1 MHAFSCHPTFPLGHL
16 KRLGARLALVV
27 TTGLLLP
34 SLLPAQE
41 TGLLGAAEL
50 KRLSVE
56 ELLKQEVVSVS
67 RRPEALGR
75 VAANVFYIS
84 GEGARHIGAISLP
97 ELLRLAP
104 SLFVAQSSSSQ
115 WGVNA
120 RGFMRANAAS
130 NKLLVLID
138 GRTAYLPLYSN
149 VFWDT
154 TDAFLPDL
162 DSVEVISGP
171 AGSNWGSNAVNG
183 VINIR
188 SKSAHDTLG
197 GLVRISGGTNGS
209 QVALR
214 HGFSLGKTGAMRI
227 YAKHTER
234 EPTYSPTGADDD
246 HDNWRSK
253 LAGFRADWTNGS
265 YDEFTF
271 QGEWM
276 EGVFHA
282 NPRAPVLSDAGHVLL
297 RWARELSPDSSVW
310 VRGFYDYALRNTN
323 NSLTEETRTTD
334 IEFQHTLTIGDQQQF
349 LWGLNYR
356 RIYDGARDSVGLVI
370 LPRDIWLDLGA
381 VFAQHDVAWH
391 DDAFRLT
398 TGLRFEHNDF
408 TGWEYQPTVRLAW
421 QGGKHTAWVA
431 AARATRTPSRIEKG
445 FFAPAEPP
453 YFIGGG
459 PNFVSEVI
467 HSYELGWRGQI
478 GPNASL
484 TATAYHHQDD
494 NLRSVEFGT
503 PIVQANGVEGKSY
516 GLEAFMDYDV
526 TPAWRLRIGGFIM
539 KQRTWLQPWSA
550 DLEGGMGEGSF
561 PEHQVFLRN
570 TFQLGSK
577 VSLWLGLRHIAK
589 VPAYEDGNGVVPAYT
604 ELDARLG
611 WQVRPDLEFS
621 IVGRNLLDRSHPEI
635 GGANLRR
642 EIRRSVAASV
652 RWEF

>member
-1 MHAFSCHPTFPLGHL
+1 MHSVPCFRPPVHW
-16 KRLGARLALVV
+16 RLAYRRAGPAFLLLAA
-27 TTGLLLP
+27 GLLLP
-34 SLLPAQE
+34 SLLLAQAA
-41 TGLLGAAEL
+41 LLNTSEL

-75 VAANVFYIS
+75 VASNVFYIS
-84 GEGARHIGAISLP
+84 GDASRATGATSLP
-97 ELLRLAP
+97 DVLRLAP
-104 SLFVAQSSSSQ
+104 SLFVAQASSSQ

-120 RGFMRANAAS
+120 RGFMRSNAAS

-154 TDAFLPDL
+154 TDVFLPDL
-162 DSVEVISGP
+162 DSIEVISGP

-188 SKSAHDTLG
+188 SKPAHDTIG
-197 GLVRISGGTNGS
+197 GLLKMSGGTNGT

-214 HGFSLGKTGAMRI
+214 QGFNLGSTGAMRV

-234 EPTYSPTGADDD
+234 ETTYSPTGVDDN
-246 HDNWRSK
+246 HDTWRAK
-253 LAGFRADWTNGS
+253 QAGFRADWSTGS
-265 YDEFTF
+265 DGELTV

-276 EGVFHA
+276 EGVFNAH
-282 NPRAPVLSDAGHVLL
+282 PRAPVRSDAGHLL
-297 RWARELSPDSSVW
+297 VRWERDLSPDSSVW

-334 IEFQHTLTIGDQQQF
+334 VEFQHTLTLGHRQQF

-356 RIYDGARDSVGLVI
+356 RIYDGAKDSVGLVI

-381 VFAQHDVAWH
+381 VFAQHHVTWH
-391 DDAFRLT
+391 DDAIELT

-408 TGWEYQPTVRLAW
+408 TGWEYQPTMRLAW

-431 AARATRTPSRIEKG
+431 ASRATRTPSRIEKG

-459 PNFVSEVI
+459 PNFISEII
-467 HSYELGWRGQI
+467 HSYELGWRGRM
-478 GPNASL
+478 GTAASL
-484 TATAYHHQDD
+484 TATAYHHQYD

-516 GLEAFMDYDV
+516 GLEVFLDYDV
-526 TPAWRLRIGGFIM
+526 TPTWRMRVGGFIM
-539 KQRTWLQPWSA
+539 RQNTWLKSWSA

-570 TFQLGSK
+570 TFQLRPNLA
-577 VSLWLGLRHIAK
+577 LWLGLRHIGE

-611 WQVRPDLEFS
+611 WRVRPDLELS
-621 IVGRNLLDRSHPEI
+621 LVGRNLLDGAHPEI
-635 GGANLRR
+635 GGADVRR
-642 EIRRSVAASV
+642 EIRRSIAAAL